1 MPPLV
6 IVDCEAFGLHGPAEE
21 VAMPTLQGSA
31 AGIIGKRARGH
42 FVVGA
47 GHLDGFAG
55 FQIVQSEIDGAAAIV
70 SGTLRGIGDE
80 YLTLVGRSVPENL
93 GHVPGAVSVVDEQ
106 AVAEVFEMK
115 KRAHESFGCGAL
127 KKGAGL
133 RVDRGA
139 EEVVGR
145 RVAGIEVNGGVERCK
160 VDEVGGKE

>member
-21 VAMPTLQGSA
+21 VAMPALQGSS
-31 AGIIGKRARGH
+31 AGIIGKRTRGH
-42 FVVGA
+42 FVVSA

-55 FQIVQSEIDGAAAIV
+55 FQIVQSEIDGAATIV
-70 SGTLRGIGDE
+70 SRALRGVGDE

-93 GHVPGAVSVVDEQ
+93 GHVPGAVSVVNEQ
-106 AVAEVFEMK
+106 AVAETFEMK
-115 KRAHESFGCGAL
+115 KSAHKSFGCGAL
-127 KKGAGL
+127 EKGAGL

-145 RVAGIEVNGGVERCK
+145 GIADVEVNGGVEWCK
-160 VDEVGGKE
+160 VDKI